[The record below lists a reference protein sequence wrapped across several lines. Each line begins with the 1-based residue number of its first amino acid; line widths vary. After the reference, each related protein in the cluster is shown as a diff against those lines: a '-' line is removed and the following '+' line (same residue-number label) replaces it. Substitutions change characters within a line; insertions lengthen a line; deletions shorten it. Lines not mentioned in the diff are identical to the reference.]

1 MEKSSQ
7 TRAVLILLAW
17 VTPWLPSWNSGVTL
31 VRGAPSRMPTKK
43 TQDLG
48 NIRDVK
54 SQRPPVAPSAAVECA
69 AAGDTTPGMVDD
81 DEGYSSCSE
90 GPQDR
95 TFGEETGVDP
105 RQTTLTMHWAQTAF
119 RTAREPRSKHGELLN
134 CRDGVPLPL

>member
-7 TRAVLILLAW
+7 SRAVLILLAW
-17 VTPWLPSWNSGVTL
+17 VTPRLPFWNSGVTQ
-31 VRGAPSRMPTKK
+31 VRGAPSRMPPKK
-43 TQDLG
+43 THNLR
-48 NIRDVK
+48 NITDV
-54 SQRPPVAPSAAVECA
+54 PPVAPSTAVECA
-69 AAGDTTPGMVDD
+69 AAEDTTPGMVDD

-95 TFGEETGVDP
+95 TFGEEVGVDP